1 MTHHLLIIATSGG
14 LHICQRDNDD
24 WRATTHCLKDQH
36 VTSVIA
42 REAVILAGTTQG
54 VYRSDDLGATWRAA
68 RVGLG
73 NLLVRWIAFHPDT
86 PDFEFAGT
94 EPAAIF
100 VSHDGAETWR
110 ECREVAALRD
120 QHEWHLPYSAEAGC
134 IRDFAFNGARAY
146 AAAEV
151 GGVLR
156 SDDSGETWRLAKGS
170 TGDPSLDSVPEPFV
184 YPDVHNIKVHPSS
197 PDLVFAA
204 TGDGFYRSLDGG
216 AQWTQLHPSYVRA
229 LWLDPQ
235 DAQHIIL
242 GPADD
247 IGRRGRI
254 VKSRDGGQSWQAA
267 SAGIDTPMP
276 RCMVE
281 RLMQVDDE
289 LFAVLSDGRLFAAHI
304 ETWRWREVLSDV
316 KSINAVTTM
325 YS

>member
-1 MTHHLLIIATSGG
+1 MTHHLLLIATSSG

-24 WRATTHCLKDQH
+24 WQVTTHTLQDQH
-36 VTSVIA
+36 VTSAIA

-54 VYRSDDLGATWRAA
+54 VYRSDDLGATWREA
-68 RVGLG
+68 RAGLS
-73 NLLVRWIAFHPDT
+73 NLHVRWMAFHPDT
-86 PDFEFAGT
+86 SDFEFVGT

-120 QHEWHLPYSAEAGC
+120 QYKWHLPYSHEAGC
-134 IRDFAFNGARAY
+134 IRDFAFNDARAY

-156 SDDSGETWRLAKGS
+156 SDDSGETWRLAQGS

-184 YPDVHNIKVHPSS
+184 YPDIHNIKVHPSA

-216 AQWTQLHPSYVRA
+216 AQWAQLHPSYVRA
-229 LWLDPQ
+229 VWI
-235 DAQHIIL
+235 DARDARHIIL
-242 GPADD
+242 GPADR
-247 IGRRGRI
+247 IGRLGRI
-254 VKSRDGGQSWQAA
+254 VESHDGGQSWHVA
-267 SAGIDTPMP
+267 STGIDTPMP

-281 RLMQVDDE
+281 RLTPIGDE
-289 LFAVLSDGRLFAAHI
+289 LFAVLSDGRLLATRIDLLH
-304 ETWRWREVLSDV
+304 WREVLSDIQ
-316 KSINAVTTM
+316 SINAVTTM
-325 YS
+325 Y